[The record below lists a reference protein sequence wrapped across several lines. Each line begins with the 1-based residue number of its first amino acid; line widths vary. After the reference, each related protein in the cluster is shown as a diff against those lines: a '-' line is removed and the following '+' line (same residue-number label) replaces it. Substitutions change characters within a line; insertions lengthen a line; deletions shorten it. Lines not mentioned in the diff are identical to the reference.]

1 MTRIVK
7 SLALLL
13 VLVMCMGVF
22 TACGGNTDPTD
33 GTKPSE
39 TDPSTAPTEGKVEL
53 DPVGIIK
60 EISDTFIRL
69 DLCADNVQ
77 GLPYTKL
84 DVDALEGTGKDD
96 YVYVNSGAQ
105 YAYYAD
111 GELTTLK
118 STDLA
123 IGQIVV
129 VTKDSKDVQLIVI
142 MNYNADS
149 GDTDVTDPTGSA
161 DVTEPTGD
169 NGAES

>member
-22 TACGGNTDPTD
+22 TACGDNTDPTT
-33 GTKPSE
+33 GTKPSA
-39 TDPSTAPTEGKVEL
+39 TDPTTAPTEGSIDL

-69 DLCADNVQ
+69 DLCADDVQ
-77 GLPYTKL
+77 GLPYEKL

-111 GELTTLK
+111 GELKTLK
-118 STDLA
+118 STDMA
-123 IGQIVV
+123 VGQIVV
-129 VTKDSKDVQLIVI
+129 VTKDAKGVQLIVI

-149 GDTDVTDPTGSA
+149 GNT

-169 NGAES
+169 AGAES